1 MADLTPKERK
11 LVTTTWAAVMQGKT
25 KHGIVLFQNIFEI
38 APPARALFKFGKAND
53 LQASE
58 LARLHADGVM
68 DTVDFAVQ
76 RLDNLGEVVPALQKL
91 GAMHAK
97 YKVLPAHFPIVGQAL
112 LKTLGDGLGEHW
124 TSEVEVAW
132 LKSLDHRR
140 RRDETEI
147 GEGYEKSK
155 KKKALKVGKKGTEGQ
170 NPSQNGC
177 GTTAMAMSAVLAVA
191 GFALY
196 AAQDF

>member
-58 LARLHADGVM
+58 LARLHADRVM
-68 DTVDFAVQ
+68 DTLDFAVQ

-124 TSEVEVAW
+124 TSEVEV
-132 LKSLDHRR
+132 KR
-140 RRDETEI
+140 
-147 GEGYEKSK
+147 
-155 KKKALKVGKKGTEGQ
+155 
-170 NPSQNGC
+170 
-177 GTTAMAMSAVLAVA
+177 
-191 GFALY
+191 
-196 AAQDF
+196 